1 MAMNRTIRYLLAA
14 ACVLL
19 AGLAAGCGGD
29 EGSGVA
35 PLAQGR
41 FGHTATLL
49 EDGRVLVVGGQ
60 STPSQKLASAE
71 IFDPATETWSA
82 AASMAEKRSSGHRVV
97 LLQDGRVLALG
108 ENDDASAEIY
118 DPATDQWS
126 AAGVMLQ
133 ARTWPSATLLE
144 DGRVLVAGGLDA
156 TKAGEEQLDSAEI
169 FDPATGE
176 WTETASMAE
185 IHAGHGAVLLPD
197 GKVLVAGRYM
207 GELFDPATETWSGA
221 GTPTRERS
229 LGATADLLN
238 DGRVLITG
246 GRYQQGG
253 WSGAIV
259 AVRTA
264 ETYNSATGAWEEAA
278 SMSEARE
285 EHASVKLS
293 DGRVMVIGER
303 ATEIFDPAT
312 GEWTE
317 AGNLS
322 TSHGTLSTATL
333 LQDGRV
339 LVVGGMTQEGDSGRA
354 LGVAVVEIYDSAE
367 GW

>member
-1 MAMNRTIRYLLAA
+1 MACM
-14 ACVLL
+14 LL

-35 PLAQGR
+35 PLTQGR
-41 FGHTATLL
+41 WGHTATLL
-49 EDGRVLVVGGQ
+49 EDGRVLIVGGQ

-82 AASMAEKRSSGHRVV
+82 AASMAERRSSGHRSV
-97 LLQDGRVLALG
+97 LLEDGRVLALG
-108 ENDDASAEIY
+108 ENDDGTAEIY

-126 AAGVMLQ
+126 AAGTMIQ
-133 ARTWPSATLLE
+133 AREWASATLLP

-156 TKAGEEQLDSAEI
+156 TKAGREELLSAEI
-169 FDPATGE
+169 FDPSTGE
-176 WTETASMAE
+176 WTETSDMAE
-185 IHAGHGAVLLPD
+185 VHAGHSAALLPD
-197 GKVLVAGRYM
+197 GTVLIVGRYM
-207 GELFDPATETWSGA
+207 GELFDPSAETWSA
-221 GTPTRERS
+221 GGKPTRERS
-229 LGATADLLN
+229 FGTTADILP
-238 DGRVLITG
+238 DGRVLVTG

-259 AVRTA
+259 PVRTA
-264 ETYNSATGAWEEAA
+264 ESYNPESNTWAEAA
-278 SMSEARE
+278 SMSEPRE
-285 EHASVKLS
+285 NHTSVTLS
-293 DGRVMVIGER
+293 DGRVMVIGDK

-339 LVVGGMTQEGDSGRA
+339 LLVGGMSMEGEGGRA
-354 LGVAVVEIYDSAE
+354 QGVEVVEIYDMAE

>member
-1 MAMNRTIRYLLAA
+1 MNRTIRYLLATA
-14 ACVLL
+14 FVLL

-41 FGHTATLL
+41 WGHTAIAL

-60 STPSQKLASAE
+60 STPSRKLSSAE
-71 IFDPATETWSA
+71 IFDPATEMWSA
-82 AASMAEKRSSGHRVV
+82 AASMSEARSSGHRAV
-97 LLQDGRVLALG
+97 LLTDGRVLVAG
-108 ENDDASAEIY
+108 ENDEGTAEIY

-126 AAGVMLQ
+126 DAGTMMQ
-133 ARTWPSATLLE
+133 ARTWPSATLLP

-156 TKAGEEQLDSAEI
+156 TKAGEEQLDSVEI

-176 WTETASMAE
+176 WME
-185 IHAGHGAVLLPD
+185 IARMEQVHAGHSAVLLED
-197 GKVLVAGRYM
+197 DKVLVVGRYM
-207 GELFDPATETWSGA
+207 GELFDPSDESWSAG

-229 LGATADLLN
+229 FGTTADLLA
-238 DGRVLITG
+238 DGRVLVTG
-246 GRYQQGG
+246 GRFQQGG

-259 AVRTA
+259 PVRTA
-264 ETYNSATGAWEEAA
+264 ESYNPASNAWEEAA
-278 SMSEARE
+278 SMSEPRE
-285 EHASVKLS
+285 NHTSVKLS
-293 DGRVMVIGER
+293 DGRVLVIGEK

-339 LVVGGMTQEGDSGRA
+339 LLVGGMSEEGDGGRA
-354 LGVAVVEIYDSAE
+354 LGVDVVEIYDSVE